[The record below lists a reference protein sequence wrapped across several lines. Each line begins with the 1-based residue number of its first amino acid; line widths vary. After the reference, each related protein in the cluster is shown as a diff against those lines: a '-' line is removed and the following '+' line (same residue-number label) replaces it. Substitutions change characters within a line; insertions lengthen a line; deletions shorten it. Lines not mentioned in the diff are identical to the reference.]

1 MKKKSNKLAKAE
13 KNRFSIVQNDMST
26 CFFCGRQ
33 AESIHELIGG
43 MNRQTSI
50 KWGLCVGA
58 CIRCHRILEDN
69 EEIKQKYQG
78 LGQDTFEKK
87 YSHELFMT
95 EFKMNYKE
103 KRKNNGKIRPNSF
116 IP

>member
-13 KNRFSIVQNDMST
+13 KNRFSIVQDNMSI

-58 CIRCHRILEDN
+58 CLRCHRILEDN
-69 EEIKQKYQG
+69 QKIKQKYQV
-78 LGQDTFEKK
+78 LGQDIFEKK
-87 YSHELFMT
+87 YSHELFMQ
-95 EFKMNYKE
+95 EFVMDYRE
-103 KRKNNGKIRPNSF
+103 KRI
-116 IP
+116 

>member
-1 MKKKSNKLAKAE
+1 MRAIKKKSNKLMKAE
-13 KNRFSIVQNDMST
+13 KNRKSIVQKDMST
-26 CFFCGRQ
+26 CFFCDRP

-58 CIRCHRILEDN
+58 CILHHRILEDN
-69 EEIKQKYQG
+69 EKIKQKYQA
-78 LGQDTFEKK
+78 LAQDIFVKK
-87 YSHELFMT
+87 YSLELFMQ

-103 KRKNNGKIRPNSF
+103 KYLKNFG
-116 IP
+116 